1 MSRNTPRPR
10 SIHFVIAALFFAI
23 GFAPVV
29 RAQDGSP
36 NAKSETVTV
45 FAAAS
50 VKNVL
55 DDAKNAMLS
64 KGGGTFVA
72 SFAASSALA
81 KQIEQGAPADLF
93 ISADTDW
100 MDYLA
105 GKNLIRPDTRT
116 ILATNSLVLIAPAA
130 SPAAIDLK
138 AGADLAALLGE
149 GRLAVADIK
158 AVPAG
163 KYAKAALENME
174 VWASVEG
181 RLAQAENVR
190 AALALVS
197 RGEAP
202 LGIVYG
208 SDARSDSNVR
218 IVATIPAGMHPP
230 IVYPAAVTAN
240 ARSPA
245 AAASLLGFLASSE
258 GRALFVAQGFGPPD

>member
-1 MSRNTPRPR
+1 MYSA
-10 SIHFVIAALFFAI
+10 IAALLFAI
-23 GFAPVV
+23 GFAPPV
-29 RAQDGSP
+29 RAQAGRPD
-36 NAKSETVTV
+36 AASETATV

-50 VKNVL
+50 LKNVL
-55 DDAKNAMLS
+55 DDARKAVQS
-64 KGGGTFVA
+64 KGGAKFVA

-81 KQIEQGAPADLF
+81 KQIKQGAPADLF

-105 GKNLIRPDTRT
+105 GKTLIKPDTRK

-130 SPAAIDLK
+130 STAAIDLK

-149 GRLAVADIK
+149 GRLAVADVK

-163 KYAKAALENME
+163 KYAKAALEDMK
-174 VWASVEG
+174 VWASVEN

-208 SDARSDSNVR
+208 SDAHSDANVR
-218 IVATIPAGMHPP
+218 IVATFPENAHPE
-230 IVYPAAVTAN
+230 IVYPAAVTVN
-240 ARSPA
+240 ARSPD
-245 AAASLLGFLASSE
+245 AAASLLSFLTSAE
-258 GRALFVAQGFGPPD
+258 GRALFAAHGFGLPD